1 MFSIYSQERVD
12 IHRILFN
19 FFFVFNSYDHYHRQ
33 KNRTEQKNLQ
43 FQCPCVLF
51 IDSQTDRQTTIMVI
65 RIIILIIIYRRVL
78 VCFFFVK
85 MHKRRPGYIIIPVV
99 VIVMIQSDQQR
110 LEIEQNKQKNNYNE
124 VKIGENFSIS

>member
-1 MFSIYSQERVD
+1 
-12 IHRILFN
+12 
-19 FFFVFNSYDHYHRQ
+19 
-33 KNRTEQKNLQ
+33 
-43 FQCPCVLF
+43 
-51 IDSQTDRQTTIMVI
+51 
-65 RIIILIIIYRRVL
+65 
-78 VCFFFVK
+78 